1 LATQS
6 HEFHDTIRGCIEA
19 SIATK
24 RDSLILVDAIA
35 AAARRLIDALRKGRK
50 ILVCG
55 NGGSAADAQHLA
67 AELVGRF
74 ESPRVGLP
82 CLALTTDTSI
92 LTAWSNDYA
101 YDTVFARQVA
111 ALGSPGDVLVGI
123 TSSGNSPSILEA
135 MAEAER
141 RGMDGIALSGRR
153 GGKLKD
159 AAGVLQIIVPS
170 DRTARIQEM
179 HILVIHI
186 WATLIDAAWQKA
198 E

>member
-1 LATQS
+1 
-6 HEFHDTIRGCIEA
+6 
-19 SIATK
+19 
-24 RDSLILVDAIA
+24 
-35 AAARRLIDALRKGRK
+35 
-50 ILVCG
+50 
-55 NGGSAADAQHLA
+55 
-67 AELVGRF
+67 
-74 ESPRVGLP
+74 
-82 CLALTTDTSI
+82 

-123 TSSGNSPSILEA
+123 TTSGNSPSILEA

-141 RGMDGIALSGRR
+141 RGMVGIALSGRG

-159 AAGVLQIIVPS
+159 AAGVLQVIVPS

-186 WATLIDAAWQKA
+186 WATLIDAAWPKA